1 MDRTLREAL
10 QSLSLRAGDVNRLEA
25 VLCWLSRHGLT
36 YVVDLSEAEDP
47 RSWDGAD
54 EIHTEDMEVVIAL
67 QEVRVHFK
75 LCCYVPRECAGAR
88 TEYVRGR
95 CHASQAPSKAV
106 ASGDFQRAASTR

>member
-10 QSLSLRAGDVNRLEA
+10 KGPILRAGDVNRLEA

-54 EIHTEDMEVVIAL
+54 GIHAEDMEVVIAL
-67 QEVRVHFK
+67 REVS
-75 LCCYVPRECAGAR
+75 
-88 TEYVRGR
+88 VR
-95 CHASQAPSKAV
+95 
-106 ASGDFQRAASTR
+106 F